1 MSLWSPQA
9 PGPPGPL
16 GRHPRH
22 CFSWKPARRAAA
34 LLICSSGHGMRSR
47 PRVRCSPLSAPRR
60 LTNRSLR
67 ERPALPLSCGVAPRC
82 LPDSADSARAPRLA
96 EPGSEMGWSV
106 PLSLAGG
113 QRGVGWPPRAFV
125 RPGWAPIYRAPPAPA
140 GVWLVTSA
148 PLRILTRLLY
158 RGLVA
163 HSCSSVVAHGRHG
176 VAPHSEVPWPLCQQ
190 AVGSSPGPSPTPD
203 SWEEAPCPSRFGQA
217 WLAVA
222 QGRGGPRTGVAGDPR
237 VGWAWA
243 GPAASPRPWAPPAHE
258 PLPWRRW
265 PSRSVSR
272 TVSDLVVTL
281 PLHPVTE

>member
-1 MSLWSPQA
+1 MS
-9 PGPPGPL
+9 
-16 GRHPRH
+16 
-22 CFSWKPARRAAA
+22 
-34 LLICSSGHGMRSR
+34 
-47 PRVRCSPLSAPRR
+47 
-60 LTNRSLR
+60 
-67 ERPALPLSCGVAPRC
+67 APRC
-82 LPDSADSARAPRLA
+82 LCRAASRPAVSPTLPTLPELPGWRSPVQRRRRWGGPSHSASQAAR
-96 EPGSEMGWSV
+96 
-106 PLSLAGG
+106 
-113 QRGVGWPPRAFV
+113 PPRAFV

-176 VAPHSEVPWPLCQQ
+176 VAPHSEVPWPLCRQ

-203 SWEEAPCPSRFGQA
+203 SWEEAPCPSRLGQA